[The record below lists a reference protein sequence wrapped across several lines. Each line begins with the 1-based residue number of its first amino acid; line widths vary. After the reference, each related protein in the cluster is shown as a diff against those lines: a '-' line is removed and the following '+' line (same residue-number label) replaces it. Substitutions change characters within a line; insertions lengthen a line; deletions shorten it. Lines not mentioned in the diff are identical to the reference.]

1 MQIMGKS
8 EMKKLK
14 ILAKVENLDE
24 VIDFINEQLN
34 QVGCSTEMKNE
45 IDLAAEELFVN
56 IARYAYP
63 SDNMGN
69 AVIQTSITTEPKTL
83 KLTFIDWGI
92 PYNPLERSDPNVKAI
107 PLEKRR
113 NGGMGIYIVKKSMDD
128 IAYQYTDGKNILRI
142 SKVIGS

>member
-1 MQIMGKS
+1 
-8 EMKKLK
+8 MKELK

-34 QVGCSTEMKNE
+34 QVGCSTETKNE

-56 IARYAYP
+56 IAHYAYP
-63 SDNMGN
+63 SDNVGN

-92 PYNPLERSDPNVKAI
+92 PYNPLERSDPNIKDI

-128 IAYQYTDGKNILRI
+128 IAYQHTDGKNILTI